1 MKRVMSIGLRSMGMM
16 FVVGAALLAGCSET
30 DAGSFT
36 NAECEAF
43 VDKFHQVTGT
53 TSETDMSLNSTEYV
67 QGCLSGEMGLS
78 REELDCGIN
87 AAGVEEWKACNIVFN
102 P

>member
-1 MKRVMSIGLRSMGMM
+1 MKRKESIGMALKG
-16 FVVGAALLAGCSET
+16 VLLAGAVLLAGCSEM

-36 NAECEAF
+36 TAECEAF
-43 VDKFHQVTGT
+43 IGKFHQLTGT
-53 TSETDMSLNSTEYV
+53 TSATDMSLNSTEYV
-67 QGCLSGEMGLS
+67 QGCMSGELGLS

-87 AAGVEEWKACNIVFN
+87 AAGVEEWKACNISFN

>member
-1 MKRVMSIGLRSMGMM
+1 MKPAVSIGVALKGML
-16 FVVGAALLAGCSET
+16 VAGAVLLAGCSEM
-30 DAGSFT
+30 DAGTFT
-36 NAECEAF
+36 TAECEAF
-43 VDKFHQVTGT
+43 VGKFHQVTGT
-53 TSETDMSLNSTEYV
+53 TSATDMSLNSTEYV

>member
-1 MKRVMSIGLRSMGMM
+1 MKRSVSIGVALN
-16 FVVGAALLAGCSET
+16 GAMLLGAVLLAGCSDMEAAT
-30 DAGSFT
+30 FT

-43 VDKFHQVTGT
+43 IGKVHQLTGT

-67 QGCLSGEMGLS
+67 QGCLSGELGLS

-87 AAGVEEWKACNIVFN
+87 AAGVEEWRACNIVFN

>member
-1 MKRVMSIGLRSMGMM
+1 MKHVAVIGTLL
-16 FVVGAALLAGCSET
+16 LLAGCSEM

-36 NAECEAF
+36 TAECESF
-43 VDKFHQVTGT
+43 VAKFHQVTGT
-53 TSETDMSLNSTEYV
+53 TAETDFSLHANEYV
-67 QGCLSGEMGLS
+67 EGCMSGEMGLS